1 MSSYGSISTITMSD
15 EEKDLY
21 AEYLSVSI
29 GNPVLEFVKYM
40 LGDDYLKF
48 IDICSGT
55 NFNIPSN
62 KALERGIINVK
73 IYSYVKRW
81 NFSNASIVNAG
92 NIYKK
97 TELATKRIV
106 LSVANALGTKD
117 TLDGDA
123 LVNFVNNIEP
133 FALKKSINNTDLEDT
148 EGVNDIDIVN
158 DNSEDITEEVS
169 EDKV

>member
-62 KALERGIINVK
+62 KALERGINNVK
-73 IYSYVKRW
+73 MYAYVKKW

-97 TELATKRIV
+97 TELATRRIV
-106 LSVANALGTKD
+106 LSVANALGVKD
-117 TLDGDA
+117 TLEGEA
-123 LVNFVNNIEP
+123 LVNFVENIEP
-133 FALKKSINNTDLEDT
+133 YAVKKNVENSYDSVSGDNDT
-148 EGVNDIDIVN
+148 
-158 DNSEDITEEVS
+158 SEVS
-169 EDKV
+169 EDGNV

>member
-62 KALERGIINVK
+62 KALERGINNVK
-73 IYSYVKRW
+73 MYAYVKKW

-97 TELATKRIV
+97 TELATRRIV
-106 LSVANALGTKD
+106 LSVANALGVKD
-117 TLDGDA
+117 TLEGEA
-123 LVNFVNNIEP
+123 LVNFVENIEP
-133 FALKKSINNTDLEDT
+133 YAVKKNVENSSDSVSGDNDT
-148 EGVNDIDIVN
+148 
-158 DNSEDITEEVS
+158 SEVS
-169 EDKV
+169 EDGNV

>member
-62 KALERGIINVK
+62 KALERGINSVK
-73 IYSYVKRW
+73 MYAYVKKW

-97 TELATKRIV
+97 TELATRRIV
-106 LSVANALGTKD
+106 LSVANALGVKD
-117 TLDGDA
+117 TLEGEA
-123 LVNFVNNIEP
+123 LVNFVENIEP
-133 FALKKSINNTDLEDT
+133 YAVKKSVETSSDSACCDKDT
-148 EGVNDIDIVN
+148 
-158 DNSEDITEEVS
+158 SEVS
-169 EDKV
+169 EEG

>member
-62 KALERGIINVK
+62 KSLERGINNVK
-73 IYSYVKRW
+73 MYAYVKKW

-97 TELATKRIV
+97 TELATRRIV
-106 LSVANALGTKD
+106 LSVANALGVKD
-117 TLDGDA
+117 TLEGEA
-123 LVNFVNNIEP
+123 LVNFVENIEP
-133 FALKKSINNTDLEDT
+133 YAVKKSVETSSDSVIGDNDT
-148 EGVNDIDIVN
+148 
-158 DNSEDITEEVS
+158 SEVS
-169 EDKV
+169 EDGNV

>member
-62 KALERGIINVK
+62 KALERGINNVK
-73 IYSYVKRW
+73 MYAYVKKW

-97 TELATKRIV
+97 TELATRRIV
-106 LSVANALGTKD
+106 LSVANALGVKD
-117 TLDGDA
+117 TLEGEA
-123 LVNFVNNIEP
+123 LVNFVENIEP
-133 FALKKSINNTDLEDT
+133 YAVKKSVENSSDSVCDDKDT
-148 EGVNDIDIVN
+148 
-158 DNSEDITEEVS
+158 SEDVS
-169 EDKV
+169 DGSV

>member
-62 KALERGIINVK
+62 KALERGINNVK
-73 IYSYVKRW
+73 MYAYVKKW

-97 TELATKRIV
+97 TELATRRIV
-106 LSVANALGTKD
+106 LSVANALGVKD
-117 TLDGDA
+117 TLEGEA
-123 LVNFVNNIEP
+123 LVNFVENIEP
-133 FALKKSINNTDLEDT
+133 YAVKKNVENSSDSVIGDNDT
-148 EGVNDIDIVN
+148 
-158 DNSEDITEEVS
+158 SEVS
-169 EDKV
+169 EEG

>member
-62 KALERGIINVK
+62 KALERGINNVK
-73 IYSYVKRW
+73 MYAYVKKW

-97 TELATKRIV
+97 TELATRRIV
-106 LSVANALGTKD
+106 LSVANALGVKD
-117 TLDGDA
+117 ILEGEA
-123 LVNFVNNIEP
+123 LVNFVENIEP
-133 FALKKSINNTDLEDT
+133 YAVKKNVENSSDSIGGDNDT
-148 EGVNDIDIVN
+148 SET
-158 DNSEDITEEVS
+158 SEDGNV
-169 EDKV
+169 

>member
-62 KALERGIINVK
+62 KALERGINNVK
-73 IYSYVKRW
+73 MYAYVKKW

-97 TELATKRIV
+97 TELATRRIV
-106 LSVANALGTKD
+106 LSVANALGVKD
-117 TLDGDA
+117 TLDGEA
-123 LVNFVNNIEP
+123 LVNFVENIEP
-133 FALKKSINNTDLEDT
+133 YAVKKSVETSSDSVCDNKDT
-148 EGVNDIDIVN
+148 
-158 DNSEDITEEVS
+158 SEVS
-169 EDKV
+169 EEG

>member
-48 IDICSGT
+48 IDICSDT

-62 KALERGIINVK
+62 KALERGINNVK
-73 IYSYVKRW
+73 MYAYVKKW

-97 TELATKRIV
+97 TELATRRIV
-106 LSVANALGTKD
+106 LSVANALGVKD
-117 TLDGDA
+117 TLEGEA
-123 LVNFVNNIEP
+123 LVNFVENIEP
-133 FALKKSINNTDLEDT
+133 YAVKKNVENSSDSVIGDNDT
-148 EGVNDIDIVN
+148 
-158 DNSEDITEEVS
+158 SEVS
-169 EDKV
+169 EDGNV

>member
-1 MSSYGSISTITMSD
+1 MSSYGSISTITMSG

-62 KALERGIINVK
+62 KALERGINNVK
-73 IYSYVKRW
+73 MYAYVKKW

-97 TELATKRIV
+97 TELATRRIV
-106 LSVANALGTKD
+106 LSVANALGVKD
-117 TLDGDA
+117 TLEGEA
-123 LVNFVNNIEP
+123 LVNFVENIEP
-133 FALKKSINNTDLEDT
+133 YAVKKNVENSSDSVIGDNDT
-148 EGVNDIDIVN
+148 
-158 DNSEDITEEVS
+158 SEVS
-169 EDKV
+169 EDGNV

>member
-29 GNPVLEFVKYM
+29 GNPVLEFVRYM

-62 KALERGIINVK
+62 KALERGINNVK
-73 IYSYVKRW
+73 MYAYVKKW

-97 TELATKRIV
+97 TELATRRIV
-106 LSVANALGTKD
+106 LSVANALGVKD
-117 TLDGDA
+117 TLEGEA
-123 LVNFVNNIEP
+123 LVNFVENIEP
-133 FALKKSINNTDLEDT
+133 YAVKKNVENSSDSVIGDNDT
-148 EGVNDIDIVN
+148 
-158 DNSEDITEEVS
+158 SEVS
-169 EDKV
+169 EDGNV

>member
-62 KALERGIINVK
+62 KALDRGINNVK
-73 IYSYVKRW
+73 MYAYVKKW

-97 TELATKRIV
+97 TELATRRIV
-106 LSVANALGTKD
+106 LSVANALGVKD
-117 TLDGDA
+117 TLEGEA
-123 LVNFVNNIEP
+123 LVNFVENIEP
-133 FALKKSINNTDLEDT
+133 YAVKKNVENSSDSVIGDNDT
-148 EGVNDIDIVN
+148 
-158 DNSEDITEEVS
+158 SEVS
-169 EDKV
+169 EDGNV

>member
-62 KALERGIINVK
+62 KALEKGINNVK
-73 IYSYVKRW
+73 MYAYVKKW

-97 TELATKRIV
+97 TELATRRIV
-106 LSVANALGTKD
+106 LSVANALGVKD
-117 TLDGDA
+117 TLEGEA
-123 LVNFVNNIEP
+123 LVNFVENIEP
-133 FALKKSINNTDLEDT
+133 YAVKKSVETSSDSVIGDNDT
-148 EGVNDIDIVN
+148 
-158 DNSEDITEEVS
+158 SEVS
-169 EDKV
+169 EDGNV

>member
-62 KALERGIINVK
+62 KALERGINNVK
-73 IYSYVKRW
+73 MYAYVKKW

-97 TELATKRIV
+97 TELATRRIV
-106 LSVANALGTKD
+106 LSVANALGVKD
-117 TLDGDA
+117 TLEGEA
-123 LVNFVNNIEP
+123 LVNFVENIEP
-133 FALKKSINNTDLEDT
+133 YAVKKNVENSSGSVIGDNDT
-148 EGVNDIDIVN
+148 
-158 DNSEDITEEVS
+158 SEVS
-169 EDKV
+169 EDGNV

>member
-62 KALERGIINVK
+62 KALERGINNVK
-73 IYSYVKRW
+73 MYAYVKKW
-81 NFSNASIVNAG
+81 NLSNASIVNDG

-97 TELATKRIV
+97 TELATRRIV
-106 LSVANALGTKD
+106 LSVANALGVKD
-117 TLDGDA
+117 TLEGEA
-123 LVNFVNNIEP
+123 LINFVENIEP
-133 FALKKSINNTDLEDT
+133 YAVKKNVENSSDSVSGDNDT
-148 EGVNDIDIVN
+148 
-158 DNSEDITEEVS
+158 SEVS
-169 EDKV
+169 EDGNV

>member
-62 KALERGIINVK
+62 KALERGINNVK
-73 IYSYVKRW
+73 MYAYVKKW

-97 TELATKRIV
+97 TELATRRIV
-106 LSVANALGTKD
+106 LSVANALGVKD
-117 TLDGDA
+117 TLEGEA
-123 LVNFVNNIEP
+123 LVNFVENIESY
-133 FALKKSINNTDLEDT
+133 AVKKSVETSSDSVIGDNDT
-148 EGVNDIDIVN
+148 
-158 DNSEDITEEVS
+158 SEVS
-169 EDKV
+169 EDGNV

>member
-62 KALERGIINVK
+62 KALERGINNVK
-73 IYSYVKRW
+73 MYAYVNKW

-97 TELATKRIV
+97 TELATRRIV
-106 LSVANALGTKD
+106 LSVANALGVKD
-117 TLDGDA
+117 TLEGEA
-123 LVNFVNNIEP
+123 LVNFVENIEP
-133 FALKKSINNTDLEDT
+133 YAVKKSVETSSDSVIGDNDT
-148 EGVNDIDIVN
+148 
-158 DNSEDITEEVS
+158 SEVS
-169 EDKV
+169 EDGNV

>member
-1 MSSYGSISTITMSD
+1 MSSYGSISTIAMSD

-62 KALERGIINVK
+62 KALERGINNVK
-73 IYSYVKRW
+73 MYAYVKKW

-97 TELATKRIV
+97 TELATRRIV
-106 LSVANALGTKD
+106 LSVANALGVKD
-117 TLDGDA
+117 TLEGEA
-123 LVNFVNNIEP
+123 LVNFVENIEP
-133 FALKKSINNTDLEDT
+133 YAVKKSVETSSDSVIGDNDT
-148 EGVNDIDIVN
+148 
-158 DNSEDITEEVS
+158 SEVS
-169 EDKV
+169 EDGNV

>member
-62 KALERGIINVK
+62 KALERGINNVK
-73 IYSYVKRW
+73 MYAYVKKW

-97 TELATKRIV
+97 TELATRRIV
-106 LSVANALGTKD
+106 LSVANALGVKD
-117 TLDGDA
+117 TLDGEA
-123 LVNFVNNIEP
+123 LVNFVENIEP
-133 FALKKSINNTDLEDT
+133 YAVKKSVETSSDSVSGDNDT
-148 EGVNDIDIVN
+148 
-158 DNSEDITEEVS
+158 SEVS
-169 EDKV
+169 EDGNV

>member
-62 KALERGIINVK
+62 KALERGINNVK
-73 IYSYVKRW
+73 MYAYVKKW

-97 TELATKRIV
+97 TELATRRIV
-106 LSVANALGTKD
+106 LSVANALGVKD
-117 TLDGDA
+117 TLEGEA
-123 LVNFVNNIEP
+123 LVNFVENIEP
-133 FALKKSINNTDLEDT
+133 YAVKKSVENSSDSVIGDNDT
-148 EGVNDIDIVN
+148 
-158 DNSEDITEEVS
+158 SEVS
-169 EDKV
+169 EDGNV

>member
-62 KALERGIINVK
+62 KALERGINNVK
-73 IYSYVKRW
+73 MYAYVKKW

-97 TELATKRIV
+97 TELATRRIV
-106 LSVANALGTKD
+106 LSVANALGVKD
-117 TLDGDA
+117 TLEGEA
-123 LVNFVNNIEP
+123 LVNFVENIEP
-133 FALKKSINNTDLEDT
+133 YAVKKNVENSSDSISGDNDT
-148 EGVNDIDIVN
+148 
-158 DNSEDITEEVS
+158 SEVS
-169 EDKV
+169 EDGNV

>member
-15 EEKDLY
+15 VEKDLY

-62 KALERGIINVK
+62 KALERGINNVK
-73 IYSYVKRW
+73 MYAYVKKW

-97 TELATKRIV
+97 TELATRRIV
-106 LSVANALGTKD
+106 LSVANALGVKD
-117 TLDGDA
+117 TLEGEA
-123 LVNFVNNIEP
+123 LVNFVENIEP
-133 FALKKSINNTDLEDT
+133 YAVKKNVENSSDSVIGDNDT
-148 EGVNDIDIVN
+148 
-158 DNSEDITEEVS
+158 SEVS
-169 EDKV
+169 EDGNV

>member
-62 KALERGIINVK
+62 KALERGINNVK
-73 IYSYVKRW
+73 MYAYVKKW

-97 TELATKRIV
+97 TELATRRIV
-106 LSVANALGTKD
+106 LSVANALGVKD
-117 TLDGDA
+117 TLEGEA
-123 LVNFVNNIEP
+123 LVNFVENIEP
-133 FALKKSINNTDLEDT
+133 YAVKKSVENSSDSVSCDNDT
-148 EGVNDIDIVN
+148 
-158 DNSEDITEEVS
+158 SEVS
-169 EDKV
+169 EDGNV

>member
-62 KALERGIINVK
+62 KALERGINNVK
-73 IYSYVKRW
+73 MYAYVKKW

-97 TELATKRIV
+97 TELATRRIV
-106 LSVANALGTKD
+106 LSVANALGVKD
-117 TLDGDA
+117 TLDGEA
-123 LVNFVNNIEP
+123 LVNFVENIEP
-133 FALKKSINNTDLEDT
+133 YAVKKSVETSSDSVIGDNDT
-148 EGVNDIDIVN
+148 
-158 DNSEDITEEVS
+158 SEVS
-169 EDKV
+169 EDGNV

>member
-62 KALERGIINVK
+62 KALERGINNVK
-73 IYSYVKRW
+73 MYAYVKKW

-97 TELATKRIV
+97 TELATRRIV
-106 LSVANALGTKD
+106 LSVANALGVKD
-117 TLDGDA
+117 TLEGEA
-123 LVNFVNNIEP
+123 LVNFVENIEP
-133 FALKKSINNTDLEDT
+133 YAVKKNVENSSDGVSGDNDT
-148 EGVNDIDIVN
+148 
-158 DNSEDITEEVS
+158 SEVS
-169 EDKV
+169 EDGNV

>member
-62 KALERGIINVK
+62 KALERGINNVK
-73 IYSYVKRW
+73 MYAYVKKW
-81 NFSNASIVNAG
+81 NFSNASIVNVG

-97 TELATKRIV
+97 TELATRRIV
-106 LSVANALGTKD
+106 LSVANALGVKD
-117 TLDGDA
+117 TLEGEA
-123 LVNFVNNIEP
+123 LVNFVENIEP
-133 FALKKSINNTDLEDT
+133 YAVKKNVENSSDSIGGDNDT
-148 EGVNDIDIVN
+148 SET
-158 DNSEDITEEVS
+158 SEDGNV
-169 EDKV
+169 

>member
-62 KALERGIINVK
+62 KALERGINNVK
-73 IYSYVKRW
+73 MYAYVKKW

-97 TELATKRIV
+97 TELATRRIV
-106 LSVANALGTKD
+106 LSVANALGVKD
-117 TLDGDA
+117 TLEGEA
-123 LVNFVNNIEP
+123 LVNFVENIEP
-133 FALKKSINNTDLEDT
+133 YAVKKNVENSSDSVIGDNDT
-148 EGVNDIDIVN
+148 
-158 DNSEDITEEVS
+158 SEVS
-169 EDKV
+169 EDGNV

>member
-62 KALERGIINVK
+62 KALERGINNVK
-73 IYSYVKRW
+73 MYAYVKKW

-97 TELATKRIV
+97 TELATRRIV
-106 LSVANALGTKD
+106 LSVANVLGVKD
-117 TLDGDA
+117 TLEGEA
-123 LVNFVNNIEP
+123 LVNFVENIEP
-133 FALKKSINNTDLEDT
+133 YAVKKNVENSSDSVIGDNDT
-148 EGVNDIDIVN
+148 
-158 DNSEDITEEVS
+158 SEVS
-169 EDKV
+169 EDGNV

>member
-62 KALERGIINVK
+62 KALERGINNVK
-73 IYSYVKRW
+73 MYAYVKKW

-92 NIYKK
+92 NIYNK
-97 TELATKRIV
+97 TELATRRIV
-106 LSVANALGTKD
+106 LSVANALGVKD
-117 TLDGDA
+117 TLEGEA
-123 LVNFVNNIEP
+123 LVNFVENIEP
-133 FALKKSINNTDLEDT
+133 YAVKKNVENSSDSVSGDNDT
-148 EGVNDIDIVN
+148 
-158 DNSEDITEEVS
+158 SEVS
-169 EDKV
+169 EDGNV

>member
-62 KALERGIINVK
+62 KALERGINNVK
-73 IYSYVKRW
+73 MYAYVKKW

-97 TELATKRIV
+97 TELATRRIV
-106 LSVANALGTKD
+106 LSVANALGVKD
-117 TLDGDA
+117 TLEGEA
-123 LVNFVNNIEP
+123 LVNFVENIEP
-133 FALKKSINNTDLEDT
+133 YAVKRSVETSSDSVIGDNDT
-148 EGVNDIDIVN
+148 
-158 DNSEDITEEVS
+158 SEVS
-169 EDKV
+169 EDGNV

>member
-62 KALERGIINVK
+62 KALERGINNVK
-73 IYSYVKRW
+73 MYAYVKKW

-97 TELATKRIV
+97 TELATRRIV
-106 LSVANALGTKD
+106 LSVANALGVKD
-117 TLDGDA
+117 TLEGEA
-123 LVNFVNNIEP
+123 LVNFVENIEP
-133 FALKKSINNTDLEDT
+133 YDVKKNVENSSDSVIGDNDT
-148 EGVNDIDIVN
+148 
-158 DNSEDITEEVS
+158 SEVS
-169 EDKV
+169 EDGNV

>member
-62 KALERGIINVK
+62 KALERGINNVK
-73 IYSYVKRW
+73 MYAYVKKW

-97 TELATKRIV
+97 TELATRRIV
-106 LSVANALGTKD
+106 LSVANALGVKD
-117 TLDGDA
+117 TLEGEA
-123 LVNFVNNIEP
+123 LVNFVENIEP
-133 FALKKSINNTDLEDT
+133 YAVKKNVENSSDSVSCDNDT
-148 EGVNDIDIVN
+148 
-158 DNSEDITEEVS
+158 SEVS
-169 EDKV
+169 EDGNV

>member
-62 KALERGIINVK
+62 KALERGINNVK
-73 IYSYVKRW
+73 MYAYVKKW

-97 TELATKRIV
+97 TELATRRIV
-106 LSVANALGTKD
+106 LSVANALGVKD
-117 TLDGDA
+117 TLEGEA
-123 LVNFVNNIEP
+123 LVNFVENIEP
-133 FALKKSINNTDLEDT
+133 YAVKKNVENSSDSVIGDNDT
-148 EGVNDIDIVN
+148 
-158 DNSEDITEEVS
+158 SEVS
-169 EDKV
+169 EYGNV

>member
-48 IDICSGT
+48 IDICS
-55 NFNIPSN
+55 N
-62 KALERGIINVK
+62 KALERGINSVK
-73 IYSYVKRW
+73 MYAYVKKW

-97 TELATKRIV
+97 TELATRRIV
-106 LSVANALGTKD
+106 LSVANALGVKD
-117 TLDGDA
+117 TLEGEA
-123 LVNFVNNIEP
+123 LVNFVENIEP
-133 FALKKSINNTDLEDT
+133 YAVKKSVETSSDSVCCDKDT
-148 EGVNDIDIVN
+148 
-158 DNSEDITEEVS
+158 SEVS
-169 EDKV
+169 E

>member
-62 KALERGIINVK
+62 KALERGINNVK
-73 IYSYVKRW
+73 MYAYVKKW

-97 TELATKRIV
+97 TELATRRIV
-106 LSVANALGTKD
+106 LSVANALGVKD
-117 TLDGDA
+117 TLEGEA
-123 LVNFVNNIEP
+123 LVNFVGNIEP
-133 FALKKSINNTDLEDT
+133 YAVKKSVETSSDSVIGDNDT
-148 EGVNDIDIVN
+148 
-158 DNSEDITEEVS
+158 SEVS
-169 EDKV
+169 EDGNV

>member
-21 AEYLSVSI
+21 ADYLSVSI

-62 KALERGIINVK
+62 KALERGINNVK
-73 IYSYVKRW
+73 MYAYVKKW

-97 TELATKRIV
+97 TELATRRIV
-106 LSVANALGTKD
+106 LSVANALGVKD
-117 TLDGDA
+117 TLEGEA
-123 LVNFVNNIEP
+123 LVNFVENIEP
-133 FALKKSINNTDLEDT
+133 YAVKKSVETSSDSVIGDNDT
-148 EGVNDIDIVN
+148 
-158 DNSEDITEEVS
+158 SEVS
-169 EDKV
+169 EDGNV

>member
-62 KALERGIINVK
+62 KALERGINNVK
-73 IYSYVKRW
+73 MYAYVKKL

-97 TELATKRIV
+97 TELATRRIV
-106 LSVANALGTKD
+106 LSVANALGVKD
-117 TLDGDA
+117 TLEGEA
-123 LVNFVNNIEP
+123 LVNFVENIEP
-133 FALKKSINNTDLEDT
+133 YAVKKSVETSSDSVIGDNDT
-148 EGVNDIDIVN
+148 
-158 DNSEDITEEVS
+158 SEVS
-169 EDKV
+169 EDGNV

>member
-62 KALERGIINVK
+62 KALERGINNVK
-73 IYSYVKRW
+73 MYAYVKKW

-97 TELATKRIV
+97 TELATRRIV
-106 LSVANALGTKD
+106 LSVVNALGVKD
-117 TLDGDA
+117 TLEGEA
-123 LVNFVNNIEP
+123 LVNFVENIEP
-133 FALKKSINNTDLEDT
+133 YAVKKNVENSSDSVSGDNDT
-148 EGVNDIDIVN
+148 
-158 DNSEDITEEVS
+158 SEVS
-169 EDKV
+169 EDGNV

>member
-1 MSSYGSISTITMSD
+1 MSSYGSISIITMSD

-62 KALERGIINVK
+62 KALERGINNVK
-73 IYSYVKRW
+73 MYAYVKKW

-97 TELATKRIV
+97 TELATRRIV
-106 LSVANALGTKD
+106 LSVANALGVKD
-117 TLDGDA
+117 TLEGEA
-123 LVNFVNNIEP
+123 LVNFVENIEP
-133 FALKKSINNTDLEDT
+133 YAVKKNVENSSDSVSGDNDT
-148 EGVNDIDIVN
+148 
-158 DNSEDITEEVS
+158 SEVS
-169 EDKV
+169 EDGNV